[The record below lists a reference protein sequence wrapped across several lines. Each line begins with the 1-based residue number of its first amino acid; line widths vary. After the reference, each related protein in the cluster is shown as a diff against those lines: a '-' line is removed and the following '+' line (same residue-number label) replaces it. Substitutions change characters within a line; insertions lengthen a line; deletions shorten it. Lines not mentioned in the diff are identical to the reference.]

1 MKLKVLATMCVIAA
15 GSNVYASSNA
25 SFVNRMMNLGS
36 DLPKPLAEIDSTY
49 LDGQI
54 GHIVHKGIEIKDNL
68 IESFK

>member
-1 MKLKVLATMCVIAA
+1 M
-15 GSNVYASSNA
+15 YASSNA
-25 SFVNRMMNLGS
+25 SFVDRMMNLGS